1 MTLYNRL
8 VKLKKKLGK
17 TALRFPNTDKEKIT
31 RKNYDRVTFIL
42 MRRYDYG
49 IDDALD
55 YFLIQQ
61 HAYRRQDQIDEIADV
76 QRRS

>member
-1 MTLYNRL
+1 MSLYNRL

-17 TALRFPNTDKEKIT
+17 VALRSPRTDRELLT
-31 RKNYDRVTFIL
+31 RKKYDRVTTIL
-42 MRRYDYG
+42 MRRYEYD

-55 YFLIQQ
+55 D
-61 HAYRRQDQIDEIADV
+61 YRRQDQIDEIADV

>member
-17 TALRFPNTDKEKIT
+17 TALRSPRTNQELIT
-31 RKNYDRVTFIL
+31 RHKYDRVTTIL
-42 MRRYDYG
+42 MRRYEYN

-55 YFLIQQ
+55 Q
-61 HAYRRQDQIDEIADV
+61 YRRQDQFDEIATV
-76 QRRS
+76 KGT

>member
-1 MTLYNRL
+1 MSLYNRL

-17 TALRFPNTDKEKIT
+17 VALRSPRTDRELLT
-31 RKNYDRVTFIL
+31 RKKYDRVTTIL
-42 MRRYDYG
+42 MRRYEYN

-55 YFLIQQ
+55 D
-61 HAYRRQDQIDEIADV
+61 YRRQDQIDEIADV